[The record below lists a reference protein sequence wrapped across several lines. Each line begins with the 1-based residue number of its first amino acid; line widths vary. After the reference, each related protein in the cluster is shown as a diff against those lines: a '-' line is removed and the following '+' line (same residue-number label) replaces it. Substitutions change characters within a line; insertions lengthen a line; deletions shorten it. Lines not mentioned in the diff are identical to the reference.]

1 MKKLIIQYIPGN
13 GAWTYQLIVPNTKG
27 IKGKWRFKSIW

>member
-27 IKGKWRFKSIW
+27 IKENGI